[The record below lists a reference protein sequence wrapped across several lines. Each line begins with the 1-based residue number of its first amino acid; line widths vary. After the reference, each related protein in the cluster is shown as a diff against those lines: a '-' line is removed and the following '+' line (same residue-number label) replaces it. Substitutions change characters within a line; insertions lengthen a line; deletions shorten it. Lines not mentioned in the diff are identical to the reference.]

1 MRGRARRR
9 KPRPGQ
15 IEELLRVETPQAAEP
30 LFAAAREQR
39 RRHFGD
45 AVFLYGFVYY
55 STYCRNSCAFC
66 FYRAGNNVSP
76 RYRKSQDEVLAICE
90 GLAEAD
96 VNLLDLTLGEDPELF
111 ESGEFTPLVDLVAG
125 VRRTT
130 RLPIMVSP
138 GVLPARVLAELRQA
152 GADFYAVY
160 QETHSRELFA
170 RLRLGQSFDE
180 RVQARRDAHD
190 AGLLAEDGILCGVGD
205 TAGDRAA
212 SLLAMQAAGD
222 EQVRAMTLVPQRET
236 PLANARRLSSWNEHL
251 AIAVMRL
258 LMPDRFIPASLDV
271 EGLSGL
277 VSRLEAGANVVT
289 SLVPP
294 RSGLCGVANA
304 EYEIDEGL
312 RTPGKVRALLPE
324 LALRQ
329 ATQAEFEAW
338 LCTARQRR
346 APKAALAAGAKVRP

>member
-1 MRGRARRR
+1 
-9 KPRPGQ
+9 
-15 IEELLRVETPQAAEP
+15 
-30 LFAAAREQR
+30 
-39 RRHFGD
+39 
-45 AVFLYGFVYY
+45 
-55 STYCRNSCAFC
+55 
-66 FYRAGNNVSP
+66 
-76 RYRKSQDEVLAICE
+76 
-90 GLAEAD
+90 
-96 VNLLDLTLGEDPELF
+96 
-111 ESGEFTPLVDLVAG
+111 
-125 VRRTT
+125 
-130 RLPIMVSP
+130 
-138 GVLPARVLAELRQA
+138 
-152 GADFYAVY
+152 
-160 QETHSRELFA
+160 
-170 RLRLGQSFDE
+170 
-180 RVQARRDAHD
+180 
-190 AGLLAEDGILCGVGD
+190 
-205 TAGDRAA
+205 
-212 SLLAMQAAGD
+212 
-222 EQVRAMTLVPQRET
+222 MTLVPQRET

-258 LMPDRFIPASLDV
+258 IMPDRLIPASLDV

-346 APKAALAAGAKVRP
+346 ASKAALAGAAEVRP